1 MTAKG
6 HANFVHL
13 RVRSAYSLLEGAV
26 RPEELAKASEV
37 FLCGTAA
44 EIVPVG
50 SIDGHHYQAGP
61 VARTLMADF
70 QKLVREPDSEGFG
83 ESAHLLPGATPLA
96 A

>member
-1 MTAKG
+1 
-6 HANFVHL
+6 
-13 RVRSAYSLLEGAV
+13 
-26 RPEELAKASEV
+26 
-37 FLCGTAA
+37 
-44 EIVPVG
+44 VG

-83 ESAHLLPGATPLA
+83 EAAHLMPGATPLA